1 MKIVLMAFFSMA
13 WIAVQAFEYRIV
25 SKSENK
31 LPDGVE
37 CHLVNVVDCFTVYN
51 DSVKNGAIDISGEC
65 ERPFPAELVITNNNP
80 DSLIFI
86 SLNLIVEPGMM
97 TVDFDKRMVE
107 GGELNRKFSDYEKRI
122 RELWKKDGKQAMQEM
137 KNEFIAN
144 RDNAFGE
151 KILIEIG
158 DEGSSPDEWDEALK
172 YIGEET
178 KSLEKIRLLTDR
190 MERLRSSW
198 EGQPYKELSG
208 KGLDGSPVSL
218 SDYVGKGKIVIAD
231 FWASWC
237 KGCII
242 EAKEYLKPLY
252 GQYKD
257 SKDVEIIGIAID
269 DISEAVK
276 KHGIEWDQ
284 IMDCKKVM
292 GIYTIYAFPEIIMF
306 GADGTILHRHLRGEE
321 IERRLVEALQEKK
334 ELQRMKINADKCE
347 NKLEIW

>member
-1 MKIVLMAFFSMA
+1 MENFLKIVLTVFFSVA

-25 SKSENK
+25 SKPGNK

-37 CHLVNVVDCFTVYN
+37 CHLVNEVDCFTVYN

-65 ERPFPAELVITNNNP
+65 ERPFPAELLITNNNP

-107 GGELNRKFSDYEKRI
+107 GGELNRKLCDYKNRLG
-122 RELWKKDGKQAMQEM
+122 ELWQKDGNLALEVM

-151 KILIEIG
+151 KILMEIG
-158 DEGSSPDEWDEALK
+158 DGGASPDEWDEILK

-178 KSLEKIRLLTDR
+178 KSFEKIRSLSDR

-198 EGQPYKELSG
+198 VGQPYKELSG
-208 KGLDGSPVSL
+208 KGLDGSPVNL
-218 SDYVGKGKIVIAD
+218 SDYVGKGKVVIAD

-237 KGCII
+237 KPCIV
-242 EAKEYLKPLY
+242 EAKEYLKPLFE
-252 GQYKD
+252 QYKD
-257 SKDVEIIGIAID
+257 SGDVEIIGVAID
-269 DISEAVK
+269 DVSEVVK
-276 KHGIEWDQ
+276 KHGFEWQ
-284 IMDCKKVM
+284 QLIDCKKVL

-306 GADGTILHRHLRGEE
+306 GPDGTILHRHLRGEE
-321 IERRLVEALQEKK
+321 IERRLKEALQEKK
-334 ELQRMKINADKCE
+334 ELQADK
-347 NKLEIW
+347 N